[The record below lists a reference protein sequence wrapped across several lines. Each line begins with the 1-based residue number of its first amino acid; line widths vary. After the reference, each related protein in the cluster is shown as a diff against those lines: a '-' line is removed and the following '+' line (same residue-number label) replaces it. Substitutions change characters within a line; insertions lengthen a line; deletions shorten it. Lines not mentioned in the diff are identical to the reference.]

1 MEAAK
6 QISQNVSENLTQN
19 VASVGDVAKDLV
31 SSKPGG
37 VFNKF
42 RDNKFVDGAKGFLDS
57 NSMVAKVVFILLVLI
72 VFIMLLRI
80 MAQVLHTLFSPSPT
94 PVLINGLITGKKA
107 LVISQDPKIPGSK
120 IILKSDNEEGGI
132 EFTYSCWLMIGE
144 DNFHSFKP
152 GEVKHIFHKG
162 NNGFNSQGFA
172 SVNNSPG
179 LYIDGNENKLIVK
192 MTTFKES
199 DGSVANT
206 NEIVVPDIPVEKWIN
221 VIIRVENRFLDVYI
235 NGSIVA
241 RHELESVP
249 KQNDSPVYV
258 NQNQGFSGN
267 LSALRYYNYAITT
280 TEIQKLVTGGPNM
293 SSNDTLSIFP
303 PYLSMRWFLGNLG
316 E

>member
-1 MEAAK
+1 MDAAK
-6 QISQNVSENLTQN
+6 QISQNVLSP
-19 VASVGDVAKDLV
+19 VGDTARDLV
-31 SSKPGG
+31 NPQPGG

-57 NSMVAKVVFILLVLI
+57 NSMVAKVVFILMVLI
-72 VFIMLLRI
+72 IFIMLLRI
-80 MAQVLHTLFSPSPT
+80 MAQVLHKLFAPSPT

-107 LVISQDPKIPGSK
+107 LTIAQDPKITGSK
-120 IILKSDNEEGGI
+120 ILLKSDNEDGGI
-132 EFTYSCWLMIGE
+132 EFTYSCWIMVGE

-152 GEVKHIFHKG
+152 GQVKHIFHKG
-162 NNGFNSQGFA
+162 NKGFNNEGFA

-179 LYIDGNENKLIVK
+179 LYIDGTENKLIIK
-192 MTTFKES
+192 MTTFKQSGASNAISE
-199 DGSVANT
+199 T
-206 NEIVVPDIPVEKWIN
+206 IEVPDIPVEKWIN

-249 KQNDSPVYV
+249 KQNDAPVYV

-267 LSALRYYNYAITT
+267 LSALRYYNYAVTT
-280 TEIQKLVTGGPNM
+280 SEIQKIMTGGPNM
-293 SSNDTLSIFP
+293 SSNDTMNIFP
-303 PYLSMRWFLGNLG
+303 PYLSMRWFLG